1 MQNPNTDN
9 SVTEAMFA
17 ILKTSL
23 WGEDRFPLPSL
34 PDTDWEAV
42 YTELKYHAI
51 QNLPTDQLVRLDP
64 TRKQLYLGYA
74 FRGLSRWYQ
83 IMGEQQTACDLLKE
97 AGIPCAILKGAAA
110 GYAYPKNAH
119 RSMGD
124 IDLIVRPQDFDRAYD
139 LLIQDREYIGENFR
153 HKEMRRNGIVLEL
166 HRAFSTSTDQNK
178 RVLLDGWI
186 FEALDQPKTVIT
198 EGYSF
203 PMLSKEIHGLVLL
216 EHINIHMEEGLGLR
230 HTIDWMMFADHELD
244 DETWN
249 EQFASKARLLGLETL
264 AVTVTRMCQLYL
276 GLRTDLHWCQSA
288 EDSLCHDLM
297 VHILKQ
303 GNFGRKM
310 PKSYNKAVS
319 ILNTSKNILSLFKV
333 LQRYGCINWAA
344 SKKYPF
350 LRPFAWIYQIG
361 RYLRLGLRQKHPV
374 RYFLYALKNEHSQD
388 ILLDRLEVTRTKK
401 SV

>member
-23 WGEDRFPLPSL
+23 WGEERFPLPSL
-34 PDTDWEAV
+34 PDTDWQAV

-74 FRGLSRWYQ
+74 YRGLSRWYQ

-139 LLIQDREYIGENFR
+139 LLIQDGEYIGETFR
-153 HKEMRRNGIVLEL
+153 NTVIRKNDIIFEL
-166 HRAFSTSTDQNK
+166 HRAFSTANNPEQ
-178 RVLLDGWI
+178 RALLDEWI
-186 FEALDQPKTVIT
+186 LDALDQAESVTT
-198 EGYSF
+198 EGFSF
-203 PMLSKEIHGLVLL
+203 PMLPSQVHGLVLL
-216 EHINIHMEEGLGLR
+216 EHINHHMESGLGLR
-230 HTIDWMMFADHELD
+230 QIIDWMMFVDQEISDAV
-244 DETWN
+244 WN
-249 EQFASKARLLGLETL
+249 NKFAPQVRQLGMETL
-264 AVTVTRMCQLYL
+264 AVAVTRMCQLYL
-276 GLRTDLHWCQSA
+276 GLRTDLHWCQCA

-297 VHILKQ
+297 AHILKQ
-303 GNFGRKM
+303 GNFGRKL
-310 PKSYNKAVS
+310 PQKHNKAVS
-319 ILNTSKNILSLFKV
+319 ILSTAKNIPALFRI
-333 LQRYGCINWAA
+333 LQNYGLHNWTA

-350 LRPFAWIYQIG
+350 LRPFAWLYQIF

-388 ILLDRLEVTRTKK
+388 ILLDRLEVTRT
-401 SV
+401 